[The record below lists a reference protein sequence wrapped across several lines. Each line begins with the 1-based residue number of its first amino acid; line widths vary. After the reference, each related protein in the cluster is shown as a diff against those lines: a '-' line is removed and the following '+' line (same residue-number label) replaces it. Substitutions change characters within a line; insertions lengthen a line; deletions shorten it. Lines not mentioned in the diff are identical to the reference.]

1 MTPRI
6 RFIVITA
13 TVLLLGGLS
22 VALTTRSGTT
32 SDAASGPSSADAIVL
47 SQSSS
52 RWLGGKEH
60 RFFGKFDH
68 SVGNGATDRSQPS
81 QEFSVTRDT
90 QHDQNHQHD
99 PDHQHDHDDQHDHA
113 THDEDVAAGV
123 ELTSGEVDLTFAD
136 SETQTEPPVS
146 DQAQNATLS
155 CSELTVQLLDSW
167 LTPRGIPLPGLILS
181 ETSLSTNSL
190 AYYDPSTR
198 TIVTEGCPSQE
209 VLAHETGHYIIDF
222 RAGSWANHVAYVGA
236 FCPGFDSTTGRCE
249 GGWLTEHGLTTEAQI
264 APGIEHAA
272 HCAGKQ
278 LIGDSIY
285 TRCPDPALDASAA
298 SLVG

>member
-6 RFIVITA
+6 RFVILTA
-13 TVLLLGGLS
+13 SVLLLGGLS
-22 VALTTRSGTT
+22 VALTTRSTTT

-47 SQSSS
+47 SQSTS
-52 RWLGGKEH
+52 RWVGGKEH

-68 SVGNGATDRSQPS
+68 SVRNGATDRSQPGR
-81 QEFSVTRDT
+81 EVSVERET
-90 QHDQNHQHD
+90 QHNQ
-99 PDHQHDHDDQHDHA
+99 DHQHDHG
-113 THDEDVAAGV
+113 THDDDVAAGV
-123 ELTSGEVDLTFAD
+123 ELTPGEVDLTFAD

-146 DQAQNATLS
+146 DQAQNATPS

-222 RAGSWANHVAYVGA
+222 RAGSWANHVAYAGA
-236 FCPGFDSTTGRCE
+236 FCPRFDSTTGRCE

>member
-1 MTPRI
+1 MSRRI

-22 VALTTRSGTT
+22 VALTTRSATT
-32 SDAASGPSSADAIVL
+32 SDAASGTSSADPIVL
-47 SQSSS
+47 SQSTS
-52 RWLGGKEH
+52 RWAGGKEH

-68 SVGNGATDRSQPS
+68 SVRNGATDRSQPGR
-81 QEFSVTRDT
+81 EVSVTRDT
-90 QHDQNHQHD
+90 QHDH
-99 PDHQHDHDDQHDHA
+99 DHQHDHE
-113 THDEDVAAGV
+113 THDDDDAAGV

-136 SETQTEPPVS
+136 SETPTEPPESASETPTEPPES
-146 DQAQNATLS
+146 DQAQNATQS
-155 CSELTVQLLDSW
+155 CSSRTLELLGSW
-167 LTPRGIPLPGLILS
+167 LMPRGIPLPGLILS

-198 TIVTEGCPSQE
+198 TIVAEGCPSQE

-222 RAGSWANHVAYVGA
+222 RAGSWANHVAYVGE

-249 GGWLTEHGLTTEAQI
+249 GGWLTEHSLTTEAQI

>member
-6 RFIVITA
+6 RFVILTA
-13 TVLLLGGLS
+13 SVLLLGGLS

-32 SDAASGPSSADAIVL
+32 SDAASGTSSADAIVL
-47 SQSSS
+47 SQSTS
-52 RWLGGKEH
+52 RWVGGKEH

-68 SVGNGATDRSQPS
+68 SVRNGATDRSQPGR
-81 QEFSVTRDT
+81 EVSVERET
-90 QHDQNHQHD
+90 QHNQ
-99 PDHQHDHDDQHDHA
+99 DHQHDHG
-113 THDEDVAAGV
+113 THDDDVAAGV
-123 ELTSGEVDLTFAD
+123 ELTPGEVDLTFAD

-146 DQAQNATLS
+146 DQAQNATPS

-222 RAGSWANHVAYVGA
+222 RAGSWANHVA
-236 FCPGFDSTTGRCE
+236 
-249 GGWLTEHGLTTEAQI
+249 
-264 APGIEHAA
+264 
-272 HCAGKQ
+272 
-278 LIGDSIY
+278 
-285 TRCPDPALDASAA
+285 
-298 SLVG
+298 

>member
-6 RFIVITA
+6 RFAILTA
-13 TVLLLGGLS
+13 SVLLLGGLS
-22 VALTTRSGTT
+22 VALTTRSATS

-52 RWLGGKEH
+52 RWAGGKEH

-68 SVGNGATDRSQPS
+68 SVGNGATDRSQPGR
-81 QEFSVTRDT
+81 EVSVTRDT
-90 QHDQNHQHD
+90 QHDHDHQHD
-99 PDHQHDHDDQHDHA
+99 PETRDD
-113 THDEDVAAGV
+113 DVAAGV

-136 SETQTEPPVS
+136 SETPTEPPVS
-146 DQAQNATLS
+146 DPAQNATLS

-198 TIVTEGCPSQE
+198 TIVAEGCPSQE

>member
-6 RFIVITA
+6 RFVVITA

-22 VALTTRSGTT
+22 VALTTRSATT
-32 SDAASGPSSADAIVL
+32 SDAASGTSSADAIVL
-47 SQSSS
+47 SQSTS
-52 RWLGGKEH
+52 RWAGGKEH

-81 QEFSVTRDT
+81 QEVSVTRDT

-99 PDHQHDHDDQHDHA
+99 HDHQHDHA

-198 TIVTEGCPSQE
+198 TIVAEGCPSQE

-222 RAGSWANHVAYVGA
+222 RAGSWAN
-236 FCPGFDSTTGRCE
+236 
-249 GGWLTEHGLTTEAQI
+249 
-264 APGIEHAA
+264 
-272 HCAGKQ
+272 
-278 LIGDSIY
+278 
-285 TRCPDPALDASAA
+285 
-298 SLVG
+298 

>member
-1 MTPRI
+1 MAPRI
-6 RFIVITA
+6 RFAILPA
-13 TVLLLGGLS
+13 SVLLLGGLS

-32 SDAASGPSSADAIVL
+32 SDAAPAASFSDEVVL
-47 SQSSS
+47 SQSTS
-52 RWLGGKEH
+52 RWVGGKEH

-68 SVGNGATDRSQPS
+68 SVRNGATDRSQPGR
-81 QEFSVTRDT
+81 EVSVERET
-90 QHDQNHQHD
+90 QHNQ
-99 PDHQHDHDDQHDHA
+99 DHQHDHG
-113 THDEDVAAGV
+113 THDDDVAAGV
-123 ELTSGEVDLTFAD
+123 ELTPGEVDLTFAD

-146 DQAQNATLS
+146 DQAQNATPS

-222 RAGSWANHVAYVGA
+222 RAGSWANHVAYAGA

>member
-6 RFIVITA
+6 RFVILTA
-13 TVLLLGGLS
+13 SVLLLGGLS
-22 VALTTRSGTT
+22 VALTTRSATS
-32 SDAASGPSSADAIVL
+32 SDAASGTSSADAIVL

-52 RWLGGKEH
+52 RWAGGKEH

-68 SVGNGATDRSQPS
+68 SVGNGATDRSQPGR
-81 QEFSVTRDT
+81 EVSVTRDT

-99 PDHQHDHDDQHDHA
+99 HETHDD
-113 THDEDVAAGV
+113 DVAAGV

-136 SETQTEPPVS
+136 SETQAEPPVS

-198 TIVTEGCPSQE
+198 TIVAEGCPSQE

>member
-81 QEFSVTRDT
+81 QEVSVEHAT
-90 QHDQNHQHD
+90 QHDQNH
-99 PDHQHDHDDQHDHA
+99 QHDHA

-167 LTPRGIPLPGLILS
+167 LTPRGIPLPSLILS

>member
-6 RFIVITA
+6 RFAMLTA
-13 TVLLLGGLS
+13 SVLLLGGLS
-22 VALTTRSGTT
+22 VALTTRSGTA
-32 SDAASGPSSADAIVL
+32 SDAAPVASSADVIVL

-52 RWLGGKEH
+52 RWVGGKEH

-68 SVGNGATDRSQPS
+68 SVRNGATDRSDPGR
-81 QEFSVTRDT
+81 EVSVERET
-90 QHDQNHQHD
+90 QHNH
-99 PDHQHDHDDQHDHA
+99 DHQNDHETHDD
-113 THDEDVAAGV
+113 DVSAGV
-123 ELTSGEVDLTFAD
+123 ELTSGDVDLTFAD
-136 SETQTEPPVS
+136 SETQAEPPVS
-146 DQAQNATLS
+146 DQAQNSSES
-155 CSELTVQLLDSW
+155 CSSRLLQLLGSW
-167 LTPRGIPLPGLILS
+167 LMPRGIPLPGLILS

-198 TIVTEGCPSQE
+198 TIVAEGCPSQE

>member
-32 SDAASGPSSADAIVL
+32 SDAAFGPSSADAIVL

-68 SVGNGATDRSQPS
+68 SVGNGATDRSEPGR
-81 QEFSVTRDT
+81 EVSVERDT
-90 QHDQNHQHD
+90 QHDD
-99 PDHQHDHDDQHDHA
+99 DHQHDHE
-113 THDEDVAAGV
+113 THDDDDAAGV

-198 TIVTEGCPSQE
+198 TIVAEGCPSRE

>member
-1 MTPRI
+1 MAPRI
-6 RFIVITA
+6 RFVILTA
-13 TVLLLGGLS
+13 SVLLLGGLS
-22 VALTTRSGTT
+22 VALTARSGTT
-32 SDAASGPSSADAIVL
+32 SDAAPAASFSDEVVL
-47 SQSSS
+47 SQSTS
-52 RWLGGKEH
+52 RWVGGKEH

-68 SVGNGATDRSQPS
+68 SVRNGATDRSQPGR
-81 QEFSVTRDT
+81 EVSVERET
-90 QHDQNHQHD
+90 QHNQ
-99 PDHQHDHDDQHDHA
+99 DHQHDHG
-113 THDEDVAAGV
+113 THDDEVAAGV
-123 ELTSGEVDLTFAD
+123 ELTPGEVDLTFAD

-146 DQAQNATLS
+146 DQAQNATPS

-198 TIVTEGCPSQE
+198 TIVAEGCPSRE

>member
-6 RFIVITA
+6 RFAILTA
-13 TVLLLGGLS
+13 SVLLLGGLS

-32 SDAASGPSSADAIVL
+32 SDAAPAASFSDEVVL
-47 SQSSS
+47 SQSTS
-52 RWLGGKEH
+52 RWVGGKEH

-68 SVGNGATDRSQPS
+68 SVRNGATDRSQPGR
-81 QEFSVTRDT
+81 EVSVERET
-90 QHDQNHQHD
+90 QHNH
-99 PDHQHDHDDQHDHA
+99 DHQHDHG
-113 THDEDVAAGV
+113 THDDDVAAGV
-123 ELTSGEVDLTFAD
+123 ELTPGEVDLTFAD

-146 DQAQNATLS
+146 DQAQNATPS

-222 RAGSWANHVAYVGA
+222 RAGSWANHVAYAGA

>member
-1 MTPRI
+1 MSRRI

-22 VALTTRSGTT
+22 VALTTRSETT

-52 RWLGGKEH
+52 RWVGGKEH

-81 QEFSVTRDT
+81 QEVSVTRDT

-99 PDHQHDHDDQHDHA
+99 HETHDD
-113 THDEDVAAGV
+113 DVSAGV

-136 SETQTEPPVS
+136 SETPTEPPVS

-198 TIVTEGCPSQE
+198 TIVAEGCPSQE

-222 RAGSWANHVAYVGA
+222 RAGSWANHVAYVGE

>member
-6 RFIVITA
+6 RFAILTA
-13 TVLLLGGLS
+13 SVLLLGGLS

-32 SDAASGPSSADAIVL
+32 SDAAPAASFSDEVVL
-47 SQSSS
+47 SQSTS
-52 RWLGGKEH
+52 RWVGGKEH

-68 SVGNGATDRSQPS
+68 SVRNGATDRSQPGR
-81 QEFSVTRDT
+81 EVSVTRDT
-90 QHDQNHQHD
+90 QHDHET
-99 PDHQHDHDDQHDHA
+99 HDD
-113 THDEDVAAGV
+113 EVAADV
-123 ELTSGEVDLTFAD
+123 ELTPGEVDLTFAD

-146 DQAQNATLS
+146 DQAQNATPS

-222 RAGSWANHVAYVGA
+222 RAGSWANHVAYAGA

>member
-6 RFIVITA
+6 RFAILFAILTA
-13 TVLLLGGLS
+13 TVLLVGGLS

-32 SDAASGPSSADAIVL
+32 SDAAPLANSQKKVTL
-47 SQSSS
+47 SQSTS
-52 RWLGGKEH
+52 RRVGGKEH

-68 SVGNGATDRSQPS
+68 SVRNGTTDRSQPGR
-81 QEFSVTRDT
+81 EVSVTRDT
-90 QHDQNHQHD
+90 QHDHEA
-99 PDHQHDHDDQHDHA
+99 HDD
-113 THDEDVAAGV
+113 EVAVGV
-123 ELTSGEVDLTFAD
+123 ELTSGEVNLTFVD

-155 CSELTVQLLDSW
+155 CSEATVQLLDSW
-167 LTPRGIPLPGLILS
+167 LTPRGIPLPSLILS
-181 ETSLSTNSL
+181 EASLSTNSL

-198 TIVTEGCPSQE
+198 TVVAEGCPSRE

>member
-6 RFIVITA
+6 RFVILTA
-13 TVLLLGGLS
+13 SVLLLGGLS

-32 SDAASGPSSADAIVL
+32 SDAAPAASFSDEVVL
-47 SQSSS
+47 SQSTS
-52 RWLGGKEH
+52 RWVGGKEH

-68 SVGNGATDRSQPS
+68 SVRNGATDRSQPGR
-81 QEFSVTRDT
+81 EVSVERET
-90 QHDQNHQHD
+90 QHNQ
-99 PDHQHDHDDQHDHA
+99 DHQHDHG
-113 THDEDVAAGV
+113 THDDDVAAGV
-123 ELTSGEVDLTFAD
+123 ELTPGEVDLTFAD

-146 DQAQNATLS
+146 DQAQNATPS

-222 RAGSWANHVAYVGA
+222 RAGSWANHVAYAGA

>member
-6 RFIVITA
+6 RFAILTA
-13 TVLLLGGLS
+13 SVLLLGGLS

-52 RWLGGKEH
+52 RWAGGKEH

-68 SVGNGATDRSQPS
+68 SVRNGATDRSQPGR
-81 QEFSVTRDT
+81 EVSVERDT
-90 QHDQNHQHD
+90 QHNH
-99 PDHQHDHDDQHDHA
+99 DHQHDHG
-113 THDEDVAAGV
+113 THDDDVAAGV

-198 TIVTEGCPSQE
+198 TIVAEGCPSQE

-222 RAGSWANHVAYVGA
+222 RAGSWASHVAYVGA

>member
-6 RFIVITA
+6 RLVILTA
-13 TVLLLGGLS
+13 SVLLVGGLS

-32 SDAASGPSSADAIVL
+32 SDAAPEASSRDAVVL
-47 SQSSS
+47 SESTS
-52 RWLGGKEH
+52 RWVGGKEH

-68 SVGNGATDRSQPS
+68 SVRNGATDRSQPGR
-81 QEFSVTRDT
+81 EVSVERET
-90 QHDQNHQHD
+90 QHNH
-99 PDHQHDHDDQHDHA
+99 DHQHDHG
-113 THDEDVAAGV
+113 THDDDVAAGV

-136 SETQTEPPVS
+136 SETQAEPPVS

-155 CSELTVQLLDSW
+155 CSELSVQLLDSW

-198 TIVTEGCPSQE
+198 TIVAEGCPSRE

-222 RAGSWANHVAYVGA
+222 RAGSWANHVAYVSA
-236 FCPGFDSTTGRCE
+236 FCPGFDLTTGRCE

>member
-6 RFIVITA
+6 RFVILTA
-13 TVLLLGGLS
+13 SVLLLGGLS
-22 VALTTRSGTT
+22 VALTTRSTTT
-32 SDAASGPSSADAIVL
+32 SDAASGTSSADAIVL
-47 SQSSS
+47 SQSTS
-52 RWLGGKEH
+52 RWVGGKEH

-68 SVGNGATDRSQPS
+68 SVRNGATDRSQPGR
-81 QEFSVTRDT
+81 EVSVERET
-90 QHDQNHQHD
+90 QHNQ
-99 PDHQHDHDDQHDHA
+99 DHQHDHG
-113 THDEDVAAGV
+113 THDDDVAAGV

-146 DQAQNATLS
+146 DQAQNATPS

-222 RAGSWANHVAYVGA
+222 RAGSWANHVAYAGA

>member
-6 RFIVITA
+6 RFAILTA
-13 TVLLLGGLS
+13 SVLLLGGLS
-22 VALTTRSGTT
+22 VALTTRSATS
-32 SDAASGPSSADAIVL
+32 SDAASGTSSADAIVL

-52 RWLGGKEH
+52 RWAGGKEH

-68 SVGNGATDRSQPS
+68 SVRNGATDRSQPGR
-81 QEFSVTRDT
+81 EVSVTRDT

-99 PDHQHDHDDQHDHA
+99 HETHDD
-113 THDEDVAAGV
+113 DVAAGV

-136 SETQTEPPVS
+136 SETQAEPPVS

-198 TIVTEGCPSQE
+198 TIVAEGCPSQE

>member
-6 RFIVITA
+6 RFAILTA
-13 TVLLLGGLS
+13 SVLLLGGLT
-22 VALTTRSGTT
+22 VALTTRSATS
-32 SDAASGPSSADAIVL
+32 SDAASGTSSADAIVL

-52 RWLGGKEH
+52 RWAGGKEH

-68 SVGNGATDRSQPS
+68 SVRNGATDRSQPGR
-81 QEFSVTRDT
+81 EVSVERDT
-90 QHDQNHQHD
+90 QHDH
-99 PDHQHDHDDQHDHA
+99 DHQHDHE
-113 THDEDVAAGV
+113 THDDDVAAGV

-136 SETQTEPPVS
+136 SETPTEPPVS
-146 DQAQNATLS
+146 DQAQTTTLS

-198 TIVTEGCPSQE
+198 TIVAEGCPSQE

>member
-1 MTPRI
+1 M
-6 RFIVITA
+6 
-13 TVLLLGGLS
+13 
-22 VALTTRSGTT
+22 
-32 SDAASGPSSADAIVL
+32 
-47 SQSSS
+47 
-52 RWLGGKEH
+52 
-60 RFFGKFDH
+60 
-68 SVGNGATDRSQPS
+68 
-81 QEFSVTRDT
+81 
-90 QHDQNHQHD
+90 
-99 PDHQHDHDDQHDHA
+99 
-113 THDEDVAAGV
+113 
-123 ELTSGEVDLTFAD
+123 
-136 SETQTEPPVS
+136 S

-198 TIVTEGCPSQE
+198 TIVAEGCPSRE

>member
-6 RFIVITA
+6 RFVILTA
-13 TVLLLGGLS
+13 SVLLLGGLS
-22 VALTTRSGTT
+22 VALTTRSTTT
-32 SDAASGPSSADAIVL
+32 SDAASGTSSADAIVL
-47 SQSSS
+47 SQSTS
-52 RWLGGKEH
+52 RWVGGKEH

-68 SVGNGATDRSQPS
+68 SVRNGATDRSQPGR
-81 QEFSVTRDT
+81 EVSVERET
-90 QHDQNHQHD
+90 QHNH
-99 PDHQHDHDDQHDHA
+99 DHQHDHG
-113 THDEDVAAGV
+113 THDDDVAAGV
-123 ELTSGEVDLTFAD
+123 ELTPGEVDLTFAD

-146 DQAQNATLS
+146 DQAQNATPS

-222 RAGSWANHVAYVGA
+222 RAGSWANHVAYAGA

>member
-6 RFIVITA
+6 RFVVITT

-32 SDAASGPSSADAIVL
+32 SDAASGTISADAIVL

-52 RWLGGKEH
+52 RWAGGKEH

-68 SVGNGATDRSQPS
+68 SVRNGATDRSQPGR
-81 QEFSVTRDT
+81 EVSVERDT
-90 QHDQNHQHD
+90 QHDH
-99 PDHQHDHDDQHDHA
+99 DHQHDHE
-113 THDEDVAAGV
+113 THDDDVAAGV

-136 SETQTEPPVS
+136 SETPTEPPVS

-198 TIVTEGCPSQE
+198 TIVAEGCPSQE

>member
-1 MTPRI
+1 MAPRI
-6 RFIVITA
+6 RFAILTA
-13 TVLLLGGLS
+13 SVLLLGGLS

-32 SDAASGPSSADAIVL
+32 SDAAPAASFSDEVVL
-47 SQSSS
+47 SQSTS
-52 RWLGGKEH
+52 RWVGGKEH

-68 SVGNGATDRSQPS
+68 SVRNGATDRSQPGR
-81 QEFSVTRDT
+81 EVSVERET
-90 QHDQNHQHD
+90 QHNH
-99 PDHQHDHDDQHDHA
+99 DHQHDHG
-113 THDEDVAAGV
+113 THDDDVAAGV

-136 SETQTEPPVS
+136 SETQAEPPVS
-146 DQAQNATLS
+146 DQAQNATPS

-222 RAGSWANHVAYVGA
+222 RAGSWANHVAYAGA

-285 TRCPDPALDASAA
+285 TRCPDPALDAS
-298 SLVG
+298 

>member
-6 RFIVITA
+6 RFAMLTA
-13 TVLLLGGLS
+13 SVLLLGGLS
-22 VALTTRSGTT
+22 VALTTRSGTA
-32 SDAASGPSSADAIVL
+32 SDAAPVASSADVIVL

-52 RWLGGKEH
+52 RWVGGKEH

-68 SVGNGATDRSQPS
+68 SVRNGATDRSEPGR
-81 QEFSVTRDT
+81 EVSVERET
-90 QHDQNHQHD
+90 QHNH
-99 PDHQHDHDDQHDHA
+99 DHQHDHE
-113 THDEDVAAGV
+113 THDDDVSAGV
-123 ELTSGEVDLTFAD
+123 ELTSGDVDLTFAD
-136 SETQTEPPVS
+136 SETQAEPPVS
-146 DQAQNATLS
+146 DQAQNSSES
-155 CSELTVQLLDSW
+155 CSSRLLQLLGSW
-167 LTPRGIPLPGLILS
+167 LMPRGIPLPGLILS

-198 TIVTEGCPSQE
+198 TIVAEGCPSQE

-222 RAGSWANHVAYVGA
+222 RAGSWANHVAYVGE

>member
-6 RFIVITA
+6 RFAILTA
-13 TVLLLGGLS
+13 SVLLLGGLS

-47 SQSSS
+47 SQSTS
-52 RWLGGKEH
+52 RWVGGKEH

-68 SVGNGATDRSQPS
+68 SVRNGATDRSQPS
-81 QEFSVTRDT
+81 QEVSVERET
-90 QHDQNHQHD
+90 QHN
-99 PDHQHDHDDQHDHA
+99 HDHQHDHA

-181 ETSLSTNSL
+181 EASLSTNSL

-249 GGWLTEHGLTTEAQI
+249 GGWLTQHGLTTEAQI

>member
-6 RFIVITA
+6 RFAILTA
-13 TVLLLGGLS
+13 SVLLLGGLS
-22 VALTTRSGTT
+22 VALTTRSTTT
-32 SDAASGPSSADAIVL
+32 SDAASGTSSADAIVL
-47 SQSSS
+47 SQSTS
-52 RWLGGKEH
+52 RWVGGKEH

-68 SVGNGATDRSQPS
+68 SVRNGATDRSQPGR
-81 QEFSVTRDT
+81 EVSVERET
-90 QHDQNHQHD
+90 QHDH
-99 PDHQHDHDDQHDHA
+99 DHQHDHG
-113 THDEDVAAGV
+113 THDDDVAAGV

-136 SETQTEPPVS
+136 SETQAEPPVS

-198 TIVTEGCPSQE
+198 TIVAEGCPSRE

-222 RAGSWANHVAYVGA
+222 RAGSWANHVAYVGE

>member
-1 MTPRI
+1 MAPRI
-6 RFIVITA
+6 RFAILTA
-13 TVLLLGGLS
+13 SVLLLGGLS

-32 SDAASGPSSADAIVL
+32 SDAAPAASFSDEVVL
-47 SQSSS
+47 SQSTS
-52 RWLGGKEH
+52 RWVGGKEH

-68 SVGNGATDRSQPS
+68 SVRNGATDRSQPGR
-81 QEFSVTRDT
+81 EVSVERET
-90 QHDQNHQHD
+90 QHNQ
-99 PDHQHDHDDQHDHA
+99 DHQHDHG
-113 THDEDVAAGV
+113 THDDDVAAGV
-123 ELTSGEVDLTFAD
+123 ELTPGEVDLTFAD

-146 DQAQNATLS
+146 DQAQNATPS

-222 RAGSWANHVAYVGA
+222 RAGSWANHVAYAGA

>member
-6 RFIVITA
+6 RFAILTA
-13 TVLLLGGLS
+13 SVLLLGGLS

-47 SQSSS
+47 SQSTS
-52 RWLGGKEH
+52 RWVGGKEH

-68 SVGNGATDRSQPS
+68 SVRNGATDRSQPGR
-81 QEFSVTRDT
+81 EVSVERET
-90 QHDQNHQHD
+90 QHNQ
-99 PDHQHDHDDQHDHA
+99 DHQHDHG
-113 THDEDVAAGV
+113 THDDDVAAGV
-123 ELTSGEVDLTFAD
+123 ELTPGEVDLTFAD

-146 DQAQNATLS
+146 DQAQNATPS

-222 RAGSWANHVAYVGA
+222 RAGSWANHVAYAGA

>member
-6 RFIVITA
+6 RFVILTA
-13 TVLLLGGLS
+13 SVLLLGGLS

-32 SDAASGPSSADAIVL
+32 SDAASGTSSADAIVL
-47 SQSSS
+47 SQSTS
-52 RWLGGKEH
+52 RWVGGKEH

-68 SVGNGATDRSQPS
+68 SVRNGATDRSQPGR
-81 QEFSVTRDT
+81 EVSVERET
-90 QHDQNHQHD
+90 QHNH
-99 PDHQHDHDDQHDHA
+99 DHQHDHG
-113 THDEDVAAGV
+113 THDDDVAAGV

-136 SETQTEPPVS
+136 SETQAEPPVS
-146 DQAQNATLS
+146 DQAQNATPS

-198 TIVTEGCPSQE
+198 TIVTEGCPSRE

-272 HCAGKQ
+272 HCVGKQ

>member
-6 RFIVITA
+6 RFVILTA
-13 TVLLLGGLS
+13 SVLLLGGLS
-22 VALTTRSGTT
+22 VALTTRSATT
-32 SDAASGPSSADAIVL
+32 RDAAPVGSSAEAVVL
-47 SQSSS
+47 SQSTS
-52 RWLGGKEH
+52 RWVGGKEH

-68 SVGNGATDRSQPS
+68 AVRNGATDRSEPGRDVG
-81 QEFSVTRDT
+81 VTRDI
-90 QHDQNHQHD
+90 
-99 PDHQHDHDDQHDHA
+99 QHDHDHHHDHE
-113 THDEDVAAGV
+113 THDDEVAAGV
-123 ELTSGEVDLTFAD
+123 ELTSGKIDLTFAD
-136 SETQTEPPVS
+136 SETQTEPSVS

-167 LTPRGIPLPGLILS
+167 LTPRDIPLPGLILS

-198 TIVTEGCPSQE
+198 TIVAEGCPSRE
-209 VLAHETGHYIIDF
+209 VLAHEAGHYIIDF

-278 LIGDSIY
+278 LIGDSVY

>member
-6 RFIVITA
+6 RFAILTA
-13 TVLLLGGLS
+13 SVLLLGGLS

-47 SQSSS
+47 SQSTS
-52 RWLGGKEH
+52 RWVGGKEH

-68 SVGNGATDRSQPS
+68 SVRNGATDRSQPGR
-81 QEFSVTRDT
+81 EVSVTRDT
-90 QHDQNHQHD
+90 QHDHET
-99 PDHQHDHDDQHDHA
+99 HDD
-113 THDEDVAAGV
+113 EVAADV
-123 ELTSGEVDLTFAD
+123 ELTPGEVDLTFAD

-146 DQAQNATLS
+146 DQAQNATPS

-222 RAGSWANHVAYVGA
+222 RAGSWANHVAYAGA

>member
-6 RFIVITA
+6 RFVVITT

-22 VALTTRSGTT
+22 VALTNRSGTT

-52 RWLGGKEH
+52 RWAGGKEH

-68 SVGNGATDRSQPS
+68 SVRNGATDRSQPGR
-81 QEFSVTRDT
+81 EVSVERDT
-90 QHDQNHQHD
+90 QHDH
-99 PDHQHDHDDQHDHA
+99 DHQHDHE
-113 THDEDVAAGV
+113 THDDDVAAGV

-136 SETQTEPPVS
+136 SETQAEPPVS

-198 TIVTEGCPSQE
+198 TIVAEGCPSQE

>member
-1 MTPRI
+1 MSRRI

-22 VALTTRSGTT
+22 VALTTRSETT

-52 RWLGGKEH
+52 RWVGGKEH

-81 QEFSVTRDT
+81 QEVSVTRDT

-99 PDHQHDHDDQHDHA
+99 HETHDD
-113 THDEDVAAGV
+113 DVAAGV

-136 SETQTEPPVS
+136 SETPTEPPESDSETPTEPPVS

-198 TIVTEGCPSQE
+198 TIVAEGCPSQE
-209 VLAHETGHYIIDF
+209 VLA
-222 RAGSWANHVAYVGA
+222 
-236 FCPGFDSTTGRCE
+236 P
-249 GGWLTEHGLTTEAQI
+249 
-264 APGIEHAA
+264 
-272 HCAGKQ
+272 
-278 LIGDSIY
+278 
-285 TRCPDPALDASAA
+285 
-298 SLVG
+298 

>member
-6 RFIVITA
+6 RFAMLTA
-13 TVLLLGGLS
+13 SVLLLGGLS
-22 VALTTRSGTT
+22 VALTTRSGTA
-32 SDAASGPSSADAIVL
+32 SDAAPVASSADVIVL

-52 RWLGGKEH
+52 RWVGGKEH

-68 SVGNGATDRSQPS
+68 SVRNGATDRSDPGR
-81 QEFSVTRDT
+81 EVSVERET
-90 QHDQNHQHD
+90 QHNH
-99 PDHQHDHDDQHDHA
+99 DHQNDHETHDD
-113 THDEDVAAGV
+113 DVSAGV
-123 ELTSGEVDLTFAD
+123 ELTSGDVDLTFAD
-136 SETQTEPPVS
+136 SETQAEPPVS
-146 DQAQNATLS
+146 DQAQNSSES
-155 CSELTVQLLDSW
+155 CSSRLLQLLGSW
-167 LTPRGIPLPGLILS
+167 LMPRGIPLPGLILS

-198 TIVTEGCPSQE
+198 TIVAEGCPSQE

-222 RAGSWANHVAYVGA
+222 RAGSWANHVAYVGE

>member
-1 MTPRI
+1 MNILRS
-6 RFIVITA
+6 
-13 TVLLLGGLS
+13 VLLLGGLS

-32 SDAASGPSSADAIVL
+32 SDAASGTSSADAIVL
-47 SQSSS
+47 SQSTS
-52 RWLGGKEH
+52 RWVGGKEH

-68 SVGNGATDRSQPS
+68 SVRNGATDRSQPGR
-81 QEFSVTRDT
+81 EVSVERET
-90 QHDQNHQHD
+90 QHNQ
-99 PDHQHDHDDQHDHA
+99 DHQHDHG
-113 THDEDVAAGV
+113 THDDDVAAGV

-136 SETQTEPPVS
+136 SETQAEPPVS
-146 DQAQNATLS
+146 DQAQNATPS

-222 RAGSWANHVAYVGA
+222 RAGSWANHVAYAGA

>member
-6 RFIVITA
+6 RFAILTA
-13 TVLLLGGLS
+13 SVLLLGGLS

-47 SQSSS
+47 SQSTS
-52 RWLGGKEH
+52 RWVGGKEH

-68 SVGNGATDRSQPS
+68 SVRNGATDRSEPGR
-81 QEFSVTRDT
+81 EVSVTRDT
-90 QHDQNHQHD
+90 QHDHGT
-99 PDHQHDHDDQHDHA
+99 HDD
-113 THDEDVAAGV
+113 DVAAGV
-123 ELTSGEVDLTFAD
+123 ELTPGEVDLTFAD

-146 DQAQNATLS
+146 DQAQNATPS

-222 RAGSWANHVAYVGA
+222 RAGSWANHVAYAGA

>member
-6 RFIVITA
+6 RFVILTA
-13 TVLLLGGLS
+13 SVLLLGGLS
-22 VALTTRSGTT
+22 VALTTRSTTT
-32 SDAASGPSSADAIVL
+32 SDAASGTSSADAIVL
-47 SQSSS
+47 SQSTS
-52 RWLGGKEH
+52 RWMGGKEH

-68 SVGNGATDRSQPS
+68 SVRNGATDRSQPGR
-81 QEFSVTRDT
+81 EVSVERET
-90 QHDQNHQHD
+90 QHNH
-99 PDHQHDHDDQHDHA
+99 DHQHDHG
-113 THDEDVAAGV
+113 THDDDVAAGV

-136 SETQTEPPVS
+136 SETQAEPPVS

-198 TIVTEGCPSQE
+198 TIVAEGCPSRE

-222 RAGSWANHVAYVGA
+222 RAGSWANHVAYVSA
-236 FCPGFDSTTGRCE
+236 FCPGFDLTTGRCE
-249 GGWLTEHGLTTEAQI
+249 GGWLAEHGLTTEAQI

>member
-6 RFIVITA
+6 RFAILTA
-13 TVLLLGGLS
+13 SVLLLGGLS

-32 SDAASGPSSADAIVL
+32 SDAAPAASFSDEVVL
-47 SQSSS
+47 SQSTS
-52 RWLGGKEH
+52 RWVGGKEH

-68 SVGNGATDRSQPS
+68 SVRNGATDRSQPGR
-81 QEFSVTRDT
+81 EVSVERET
-90 QHDQNHQHD
+90 QHNQ
-99 PDHQHDHDDQHDHA
+99 DHQHDHG
-113 THDEDVAAGV
+113 THDDDVAAGV
-123 ELTSGEVDLTFAD
+123 ELTPGEVDLTFAD

-146 DQAQNATLS
+146 DQAQNATPS

-222 RAGSWANHVAYVGA
+222 RAGSWANHVAYAGA